1 MTKRLLRYS
10 TIQKA
15 IEQQDLIKQTNSCS
29 IILKDGKVYTGR
41 VLQIDSE
48 KLKFEN
54 MRLKKQE
61 ILASELSELIIDIK
75 ER

>member
-15 IEQQDLIKQTNSCS
+15 IEQQDLIKQANSCS

-41 VLQIDSE
+41 VLQIDAE
-48 KLKFEN
+48 HVEFEN
-54 MRLKKQE
+54 MRLKRHV
-61 ILASELSELIIDIK
+61 ISASELSELIIDIK

>member
-15 IEQQDLIKQTNSCS
+15 IEQQDLIKQADSCS

-41 VLQIDSE
+41 VLQIDME
-48 KLKFEN
+48 NVKFEN

-61 ILASELSELIIDIK
+61 ISVSELSELIIDFK